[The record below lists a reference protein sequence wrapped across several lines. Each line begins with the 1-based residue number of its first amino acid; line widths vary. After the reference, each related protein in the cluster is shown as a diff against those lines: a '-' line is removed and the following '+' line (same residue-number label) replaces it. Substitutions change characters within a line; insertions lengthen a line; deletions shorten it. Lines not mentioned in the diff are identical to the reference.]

1 MPAGEGSAFG
11 AIPAKVH
18 RTPSAFTGTRFIDE
32 QPLTSRVGTEFD
44 STWIGPGEQINIP
57 EEEPDRL
64 AQELHAFFKATGR

>member
-64 AQELHAFFKATGR
+64 A